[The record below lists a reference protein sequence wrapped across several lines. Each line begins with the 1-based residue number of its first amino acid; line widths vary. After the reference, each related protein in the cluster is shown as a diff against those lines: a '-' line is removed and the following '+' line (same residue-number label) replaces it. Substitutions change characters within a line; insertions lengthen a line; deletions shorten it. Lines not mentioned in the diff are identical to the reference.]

1 MPRMNKLSPY
11 KTSIMATGDRL
22 AVTYVNTLIV
32 DKVGD
37 TITLDSGGWET
48 VTTKRKMNQA
58 AQQFALG
65 YAVTQRNFKWFVT
78 LPTGATVPFY
88 DGITFNR
95 YEGAA
100 A

>member
-1 MPRMNKLSPY
+1 MPRMNKLSSY
-11 KTSIMATGDRL
+11 KTSIMATGDKL
-22 AVTYVNTLIV
+22 AVVYVNTLIV
-32 DKVGD
+32 DKHGD

-48 VTTKRKMNQA
+48 VTTKRTMNQA

-65 YAVTQRNFKWFVT
+65 YSVTQRNFKWFVT
-78 LPTGATVPFY
+78 LPTGDTVPFY
-88 DGITFNR
+88 DGITFDR